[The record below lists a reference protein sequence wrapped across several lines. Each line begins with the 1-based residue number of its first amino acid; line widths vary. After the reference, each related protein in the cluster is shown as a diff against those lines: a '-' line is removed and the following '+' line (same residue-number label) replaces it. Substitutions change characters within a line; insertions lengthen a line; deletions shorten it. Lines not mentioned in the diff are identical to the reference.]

1 MFVHP
6 IRVFFDARRPLAFL
20 WEMLR
25 LIVRMRWHRI
35 QLVHV
40 NEHEH
45 YPVVARAAYL
55 ARVPIVVH
63 LRFKPEAAMCHW
75 LFKPPSTP
83 RRLFFTSQTQMDD
96 SADAVAPTVPRDRW
110 RLIYNGLDLSVFG
123 RDHVVARSTA
133 RRLGT
138 VSVQPWPSARPA
150 RFRRESGSIIS
161 CV

>member
-1 MFVHP
+1 M
-6 IRVFFDARRPLAFL
+6 
-20 WEMLR
+20 
-25 LIVRMRWHRI
+25 
-35 QLVHV
+35 

-96 SADAVAPTVPRDRW
+96 SAAAVAPAVPRDRW
-110 RLIYNGLDLSVFG
+110 RLIYNGLDLASS
-123 RDHVVARSTA
+123 AAIT
-133 RRLGT
+133 RRAIGPRRMGT
-138 VSVQPWPSARPA
+138 VCVHHGHRHGELDFVEKAA
-150 RFRRESGSIIS
+150 DHS
-161 CV
+161 CG